1 MYMCRNCQ
9 KHIDGCISF
18 DGGKC
23 RMFKLDESTLKKP
36 SDNQQTSFPLG
47 ETQDGKKVEDE

>member
-1 MYMCRNCQ
+1 MCRNCQ